1 MLRIY
6 LTNLG
11 KYNEDELIGEWLDL
25 PCTDEELEEAKERIE
40 ISDEPDENGNYYEEW
55 FITDY
60 ETDIQGLTVGEYD
73 NLDELNELAETLDDL
88 DEYER
93 EIVEAM
99 ISEGYSL
106 EDAID
111 KKEDCMIYYNCEDM
125 EDVAREYAEETDFLI
140 VFQKICKVILILRH
154 MGAIWVLKAILYLL
168 IKEIVCRFCKVGKK
182 MINIDMW
189 YGDDHKQTDKIDI
202 TFYPNE
208 GKYRGNIYKDGK
220 YISDY
225 VCTDCLELEKS
236 FPQLVFNWDWTQ

>member
-11 KYNEDELIGEWLDL
+11 KYNEGELIGEWLDL
-25 PCTDEELEEAKERIE
+25 PCTDEELEEAKERIG

-60 ETDIQGLTVGEYD
+60 ETDIHGLIVGEYD
-73 NLDELNELAETLDDL
+73 NLDELNELAETLDEL

-125 EDVAREYAEETDFLI
+125 EDVAREYAEETGLLDSIPENLQSYFDFEAYGRDMSFEGHF
-140 VFQKICKVILILRH
+140 VFTNKGNCVQIL
-154 MGAIWVLKAILYLL
+154 
-168 IKEIVCRFCKVGKK
+168 
-182 MINIDMW
+182 
-189 YGDDHKQTDKIDI
+189 
-202 TFYPNE
+202 
-208 GKYRGNIYKDGK
+208 
-220 YISDY
+220 
-225 VCTDCLELEKS
+225 
-236 FPQLVFNWDWTQ
+236 